1 MDARQLEYVVAIV
14 DHGGFTAAAKA
25 LHVSQPALS
34 QAVAA
39 LEADL
44 GVVLF
49 DRLGRT
55 VKLTDAGESL
65 LVPARL
71 VIRDLELAR
80 AAVDGAAS
88 LSHGHLDLVCLP
100 TLAVHPASQL
110 IGEFRRRHPGV
121 IVTFTQP
128 EGIDALLHRLRDGAS
143 EVGFT
148 ELPVSGDGL
157 SSFEIGRHDYV
168 AVLPPG
174 VAAEGPKL
182 SVRKLAELALITTPE
197 GTSSRRLLDE
207 AFSGAG
213 LEPTIAVETEHREAI
228 VPLVLAGAGAA
239 VLPRPLAADAER
251 QGAVV
256 RAVTPAIVRRVGVV
270 WRSAPVSPAGRVMLE
285 LAGVDDASAP
295 DVSRRSRPRPR
306 RRAR

>member
-1 MDARQLEYVVAIV
+1 MDVRQLEYVVAVV
-14 DHGGFTAAAKA
+14 DHGGFTAAAHA

-55 VKLTDAGESL
+55 VQLTAAGESL
-65 LVPARL
+65 LAPARQ
-71 VIRDLELAR
+71 VIHDLELAR
-80 AAVDGAAS
+80 AAVDDAAS
-88 LSHGHLDLVCLP
+88 LRRGHLDLVCLP
-100 TLAVHPASQL
+100 TMAVHPVARFV
-110 IGEFRRRHPGV
+110 GEFRLRHPGV
-121 IVTFTQP
+121 VVRLTQP
-128 EGIDALLHRLRDGAS
+128 EGLVDLLAELRSGAS

-148 ELPVSGDGL
+148 ELPVRGDGL
-157 SSFEIGRHDYV
+157 ESFEIGRHDYV
-168 AVLPPG
+168 ALLPPG
-174 VAAEGPKL
+174 FVERGTKV
-182 SVRKLAELALITTPE
+182 SVKKLAGLPLITTPV

-207 AFSGAG
+207 ALSDAG
-213 LEPTIAVETEHREAI
+213 LEPTIAVETDHRETI

-256 RAVTPAIVRRVGVV
+256 KVIAPAISRRVGVV
-270 WRSAPVSPAGRVMLE
+270 WRSGPVSPAAQVLLR
-285 LAGVDDASAP
+285 LAGVDEITAP
-295 DVSRRSRPRPR
+295 AVATKARPRPR
-306 RRAR
+306 RR